1 MPEVSYSLSIPEVKA
16 AIAYYWQVDVESI
29 TNNMN
34 GRYST
39 SEQPKA
45 ITEGKKEGGD

>member
-1 MPEVSYSLSIPEVKA
+1 MPEISYGLRQVSIGSV
-16 AIAYYWQVDVESI
+16 

-39 SEQPKA
+39 TEQPKR
-45 ITEGKKEGGD
+45 ITDGRKEGGD

>member
-16 AIAYYWQVDVESI
+16 AIAYYWQVSI
-29 TNNMN
+29 GSVTHNMN

-39 SEQPKA
+39 TEQPKR
-45 ITEGKKEGGD
+45 ITDGRKEGGD